1 MQNAAT
7 LRRHLGQD
15 FEEYFTVASEE
26 QISNYEHR
34 SYLKEFESPI
44 REKWAE
50 TVHNVGAKAYAAY
63 FLMEPAVNTQKY
75 LGHEAYYS
83 LYAPIQHHRLSH
95 ELTFSLVASPGSFL
109 RV

>member
-1 MQNAAT
+1 LQNAAT

-15 FEEYFTVASEE
+15 FEEYFTVSSEE

-34 SYLKEFESPI
+34 TYLKEFESPV
-44 REKWAE
+44 RKRWAE
-50 TVHNVGAKAYAAY
+50 TVHNAGAKAYARY
-63 FLMEPAVNTQKY
+63 FLMEPAVITLKY
-75 LGHEAYYS
+75 LGDEASCS